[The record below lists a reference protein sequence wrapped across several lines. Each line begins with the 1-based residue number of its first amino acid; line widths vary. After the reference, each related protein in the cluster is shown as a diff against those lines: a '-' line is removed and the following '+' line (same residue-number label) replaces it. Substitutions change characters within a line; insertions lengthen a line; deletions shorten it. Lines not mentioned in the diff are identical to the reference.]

1 MAKLQEVEA
10 WLTEAAQKAAKT
22 GDEIRALKDQYSSAV
37 TTITTLSTQIESLE
51 KELEKAGGEVPAA
64 ISSRVADL
72 LVTLR
77 ANDALIEDQ
86 PADQTGAKT

>member
-10 WLTEAAQKAAKT
+10 WLTEAAELGAKT
-22 GDEIRALKDQYSSAV
+22 GDEIRALKDQCAAAV
-37 TTITTLSTQIESLE
+37 TTIATLSTQIESLE
-51 KELEKAGGEVPAA
+51 TELEKAGGEVPAA

-77 ANDALIEDQ
+77 ANDSLIQDQ